1 MSDILAE
8 AKSHLLDFLSLKE
21 IFHEW
26 NLLVKITCI
35 KVSSFI
41 YMHNNISK
49 NMLAS
54 NFVAFNIV
62 RNNDDDNDV
71 NLRNKLSIASTID
84 VTWIQYT
91 QNQS

>member
-1 MSDILAE
+1 M
-8 AKSHLLDFLSLKE
+8 
-21 IFHEW
+21 
-26 NLLVKITCI
+26 KITCI
-35 KVSSFI
+35 KVRSFI

-54 NFVAFNIV
+54 NVVSFNMV

-71 NLRNKLSIASTID
+71 NLGNKLSIASTID